1 MMMPLASSL
10 RATRRLVVY
19 LAWTWILIP
28 VQILAVARGMRLA
41 ETLPVFYHRRCHRIL
56 GFDVRVRG
64 EMSLDRPTLF
74 VCNHSSYLDISI
86 LAGLMP
92 ASFVA
97 KSEVAGWPFFGLLA
111 KLQRTVFVDRRVRQ
125 TAIQRDS
132 MQARLEAGHNLI
144 LFPEGTSNDGNR
156 VLPFKSA
163 LFSVAERSVEGRP
176 LTVQPVS
183 IAYTRLDGMPIGY
196 ALRPFFAWY
205 GDMNMAPH
213 LWKVV
218 GLGRVEVVVEFHAP
232 VTIREFGNRRDIAAA
247 CRETIARGVQR
258 ALSGRLAERTAIAP
272 PP

>member
-1 MMMPLASSL
+1 MVIASSL
-10 RATRRLVVY
+10 RAIRRLAVY
-19 LAWTWILIP
+19 LAWTWLLIP
-28 VQILAVARGMRLA
+28 VQIVAVAGGLRLA

-64 EMSLDRPTLF
+64 EISRDRPTLF
-74 VCNHSSYLDISI
+74 VCNHSSYLDISV

-111 KLQRTVFVDRRVRQ
+111 KLQRTVFVDRRARR
-125 TAIQRDS
+125 TAVQRDS
-132 MQARLEAGHNLI
+132 MRARLDAGHNLI

-163 LFSVAERSVEGRP
+163 LFSVAEQSVDGRP

-183 IAYTRLDGMPIGY
+183 ITYTRLDGMPLGY
-196 ALRPFFAWY
+196 ALRPYLAWY
-205 GDMNMAPH
+205 GDMNMVPH

-218 GLGRVEVVVEFHAP
+218 GLGRIEVVVEFHP
-232 VTIREFGNRRDIAAA
+232 PTNIREFGTRRAFAGA
-247 CRETIARGVQR
+247 CHETVARGVQR
-258 ALSGRLAERTAIAP
+258 ALSGRLDEATVPAP
-272 PP
+272 LP